1 MLIEKQMALAEVLP
15 WLWPLVDEDSG
26 CAVEVDQSSRMRLLA
41 ALIAVPEA
49 TDNAVGGKVRSCFAS
64 CAFADAAAI
73 AEWPFRSPDVVSVL
87 FYGIRRDG

>member
-49 TDNAVGGKVRSCFAS
+49 TDNALGGKVRSCVG
-64 CAFADAAAI
+64 FADAADI
-73 AEWPFRSPDVVSVL
+73 AEWPFRNPAVVSVL
-87 FYGIRRDG
+87 FHGIRRDG